1 MPVYDFLGIDGFCVN
16 AESAK
21 DVYDAIDRMHTQIL
35 DRIEFLENVFE
46 RGSSQG
52 ADKTVKNLR
61 RTLHI
66 LESAME
72 KLYNLI

>member
-1 MPVYDFLGIDGFCVN
+1 MPITDFLGIDGFCVN

-21 DVYDAIDRMHTQIL
+21 DVYDAIDRMHTQII
-35 DRIEFLENVFE
+35 DKIEFAE
-46 RGSSQG
+46 
-52 ADKTVKNLR
+52 TVINKRSPGLDPNIAKLR
-61 RTLHI
+61 ETLHI